1 MFDIINLKE
10 VVMFKK
16 SLAVA
21 ILSTMAIS
29 SHVFAKEVTETIGND
44 KQNVKITQNVRDPV
58 DKKTGRKITGD
69 VSFKLITL
77 KLKDNSIANYD
88 KIKNEIDSGKDVIE
102 AINNYAEIL
111 NYKVIGLNNVAY
123 NETLSYN
130 VSNTYQ
136 KPISGSGMVS
146 EVNTQES
153 FNVYLANTVYKDESL
168 VNIAYRSKGLD
179 DSVNKDGFDYK
190 TRELIQR
197 YVVTNGQDKI
207 VGMFSNDIV
216 KKDSVIDIVVFKV
229 D

>member
-21 ILSTMAIS
+21 ILSTIAIS
-29 SHVFAKEVTETIGND
+29 SHVLAKEVSETIGND
-44 KQNVKITQNVRDPV
+44 KQNVKTTSNVIDPV
-58 DKKTGRKITGD
+58 DQKTGIKIAGD

-77 KLKDNSIANYD
+77 KLKDNNIKFYD
-88 KIKNEIDSGKDVIE
+88 KIKEEIDSGKDVTE
-102 AINNYAEIL
+102 TINNYAEIL
-111 NYKVIGLNNVAY
+111 NYKVISLNNVTY
-123 NETLSYN
+123 NDHLSYSL
-130 VSNTYQ
+130 SNTYQ
-136 KPISGSGMVS
+136 KPVSGSGMIGEVS
-146 EVNTQES
+146 TKEYFNLYLSNTT
-153 FNVYLANTVYKDESL
+153 NKDESL
-168 VNIAYRSKGLD
+168 VSIAYKSKGLD
-179 DSVNKDGFDYK
+179 DSLNKDGFDYK

-216 KKDSVIDIVVFKV
+216 KKDTVIDIVVFKV